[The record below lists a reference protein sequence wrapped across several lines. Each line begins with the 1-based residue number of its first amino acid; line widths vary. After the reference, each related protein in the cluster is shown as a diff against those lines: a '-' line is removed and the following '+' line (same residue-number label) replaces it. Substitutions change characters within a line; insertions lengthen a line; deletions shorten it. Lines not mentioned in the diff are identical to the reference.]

1 MSKFNTTAT
10 VKTLNISGHEAY
22 RMTDKE
28 KLVTQVLT
36 SFINEKKFYG
46 DNTDELIETL
56 TSVINSDP
64 KFVSKLAV
72 FARREFGM
80 RSVSHVLTAYL
91 AHEAAG
97 KPYVRDTVYGI
108 TMRGDDVTELL
119 SFYINTFGKPIPNSL
134 KKGISDVFTGFDEYT
149 LAKYK
154 GDKKALKMRDVIC
167 LCRPTPKD
175 DEQSALWKRCIEGK
189 LEIPVTWETEL
200 SANGNNKETWEK
212 LIASGKVGYMAL
224 LRNLSNII
232 NAEPDNI
239 EDVWRTIEDPEKVK
253 RSKQLPFRF
262 LSAYRAIA
270 DVAGSRA
277 FEALEKAVSASVEN
291 MPKLGG
297 TTVIAVDGSG
307 SMDSRISRRS
317 DVTCYDIAMMLGLLA
332 NRICDN
338 CVFYRFNSGI
348 YKYQYPQSEDILNS
362 VLTSP
367 RADGGTV
374 MELPFDTMINEKIKA
389 DRVII
394 LSDNE
399 CNSSYGSPVQSTVD
413 EYRDK
418 IGKDVWVHAIDLMGY
433 GTQQFCGSRF
443 NLIAGWSDKVLD
455 FIKLAEEGWGSI
467 IQRVSDYIW

>member
-46 DNTDELIETL
+46 DNTEELVDTL
-56 TSVINSDP
+56 VSVINSDP
-64 KFVSKLAV
+64 GFVSKLAV

-91 AHEAAG
+91 AHEVAG
-97 KPYVRDTVYGI
+97 KFYVRDTVNGI
-108 TMRGDDVTELL
+108 VMRGDDVTELL

-134 KKGISDVFTGFDEYT
+134 KKGINDVFVGFDEYT

-154 GDKKALKMRDVIC
+154 GDKKTLKMRDVIC

-189 LEIPVTWETEL
+189 LETPVTWETEL

-212 LIASGKVGYMAL
+212 LISGGKVGYMAL

-239 EDVWRTIEDPEKVK
+239 EEVWRTIEDPEKVR

-262 LSAYRAIA
+262 LSAYFNVT
-270 DVAGSRA
+270 DSRG
-277 FEALEKAVSASVEN
+277 FEALEKAAAAAVDN
-291 MPKLGG
+291 MPKLSG
-297 TTVIAVDGSG
+297 TTVIAVDTSG
-307 SMDSRISRRS
+307 SMGCPISRRS
-317 DVTCYDIAMMLGLLA
+317 IVTCYQVGMLLGLLA

-338 CVFYRFNSGI
+338 SIFYTFDNVLERHRYS
-348 YKYQYPQSEDILNS
+348 KSADILNS
-362 VLTSP
+362 VVCSRGP
-367 RADGGTV
+367 GGGTE
-374 MELPFDTMINEKIKA
+374 MKLPFKAMIEDNIKA

-394 LSDNE
+394 ISDNE
-399 CNSSYGSPVQSTVD
+399 CNGGYGKPVQSIVE

-418 IGKDVWVHAIDLMGY
+418 IGNDVWVHGIDLMGY
-433 GTQQFCGSRF
+433 GTQQFCGPRF

-455 FIKLAEEGWGSI
+455 FIKLAEDGWGSI
-467 IQRVSDYIW
+467 VQRVSDYIW